1 MAVDAFGRGRSA
13 DHIDGVLHGPAH
25 GAHGR
30 DAVGPGQR
38 GIRGGEQSRAPA
50 AVTPRSP
57 EAGHLL
63 LDDGDA
69 QGRIDLGQRVGG
81 PQPGEPGPDDADVD
95 LCVRT
100 EWRSDRKWLGNGIPP
115 EGEVLIA
122 HRPFLRRVYIRRHAS
137 VSTSRKVETMN
148 SISAGPQMSGGDSC
162 TTGSPRSSARQMSP
176 ASNRAPER

>member
-1 MAVDAFGRGRSA
+1 
-13 DHIDGVLHGPAH
+13 
-25 GAHGR
+25 
-30 DAVGPGQR
+30 R

-69 QGRIDLGQRVGG
+69 QGRIGLSQGVGG
-81 PQPGEPGPDDADVD
+81 PQPGETRPDDADVD
-95 LCVRT
+95 LCVRI
-100 EWRSDRKWLGNGIPP
+100 EWRSVRKRLGNGIPP

-122 HRPFLRRVYIRRHAS
+122 HGPFLRRVYIRRHAS
-137 VSTSRKVETMN
+137 VSTSRRVETMN
-148 SISAGPQMSGGDSC
+148 SISVGPQMSGGESC

-176 ASNRAPER
+176 AS